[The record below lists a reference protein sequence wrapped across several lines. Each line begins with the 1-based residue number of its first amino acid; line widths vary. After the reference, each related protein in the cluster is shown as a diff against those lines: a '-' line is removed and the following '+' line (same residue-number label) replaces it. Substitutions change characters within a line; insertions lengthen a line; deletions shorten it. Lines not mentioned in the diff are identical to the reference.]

1 MTSHPRAEIKPR
13 ILLAEDDQAM
23 RQFLAGA
30 LDRAGFDVSAVG
42 DGVEALARL
51 ERELFDLLIADIVM
65 PGIDGIEVAR
75 RAMRADPDLKVLF
88 ITGFAAVSVNARQ
101 QVGESRVLSKPFH
114 LRELVDNINRILAA

>member
-1 MTSHPRAEIKPR
+1 MTENPTYSGQAR

-23 RQFLAGA
+23 RQFLASA
-30 LDRAGFDVSAVG
+30 LTRAGFEVTAVA
-42 DGVEALARL
+42 DGLDALSRL
-51 ERELFDLLIADIVM
+51 ERELYDLLIADIVM

-88 ITGFAAVSVNARQ
+88 ITGFAAVSVNAKQ

>member
-1 MTSHPRAEIKPR
+1 MTDNPTFSGQAR

-23 RQFLAGA
+23 RQFLASA
-30 LDRAGFDVSAVG
+30 LTRAGFEVTSVA
-42 DGVEALARL
+42 DGLDALSRL
-51 ERELFDLLIADIVM
+51 ERELYDLLIADIVM

-88 ITGFAAVSVNARQ
+88 ITGFAAVSVNAKQ

>member
-1 MTSHPRAEIKPR
+1 MTGAPSNVIHPR

-23 RQFLAGA
+23 RQFLASA
-30 LDRAGFDVSAVG
+30 LTRAGFEVTAVA
-42 DGVEALARL
+42 DGMDALTRL
-51 ERELFDLLIADIVM
+51 ERELYDLLIADIVM

-88 ITGFAAVSVNARQ
+88 ITGFAAVSVNAKQ
-101 QVGESRVLSKPFH
+101 QMGENRVLSKPFH

>member
-1 MTSHPRAEIKPR
+1 MTSTPTASSHPR

-23 RQFLAGA
+23 RQFLASA
-30 LDRAGFDVSAVG
+30 LTRAGFEVTAVA
-42 DGVEALARL
+42 DGMDALSRL
-51 ERELFDLLIADIVM
+51 ERELYDLLIADIVM

-88 ITGFAAVSVNARQ
+88 ITGFAAVSVNAKQ
-101 QVGESRVLSKPFH
+101 QMGESRVLSKPFH

>member
-1 MTSHPRAEIKPR
+1 MTNTPAALIHPR

-23 RQFLAGA
+23 RQFLASA
-30 LDRAGFDVSAVG
+30 LTRAGFEVTAVA
-42 DGVEALARL
+42 DGMDALTRL
-51 ERELFDLLIADIVM
+51 ERELYDLLLADIVM

-88 ITGFAAVSVNARQ
+88 ITGFAAVSVNAKQ
-101 QVGESRVLSKPFH
+101 QMGESRVLSKPFH